1 MEPGNEHAFYAWL
14 IIIGAVCIAIL
25 IGAMV
30 DRFFL
35 NRRLGRLRGYSRYY
49 RPAFLKEI
57 SHKGGEFKK

>member
-14 IIIGAVCIAIL
+14 IIIGAVCIAIF

-49 RPAFLKEI
+49 HPAFFKEI
-57 SHKGGEFKK
+57 SSKGSEIQK